1 MKRSRKGLG
10 QLKSLMKFLGNPK
23 ELDGPESFYL
33 KLYLYLH
40 NAYQMESMAIWAL
53 PQDYKS
59 GRNLMRPRLVWFQ
72 GAKRP
77 VYKAIP
83 FHQKLE
89 RWEKN
94 KGLLKS
100 QKYMN
105 LFFSLGVFAGHRF
118 YLDAR
123 VPAKSSVFLEL
134 WDYTRE
140 YLENMF
146 LLSNRLAELMKVK
159 NLVHIDDISGLYN
172 QRKLSLDLRE
182 LIQSHTQTH
191 GQFSVLFIDI
201 DHFKHINDNYGHVI
215 GTKILAELAKT
226 MRARLRDN
234 DLVYRYG
241 GDEFVMLLPNVDA
254 ELAKKIAMRIL
265 GDIRGQPIVVDGG
278 LKFPISVS
286 IGVAVFP
293 RDAETPE
300 EILTMADKMMYEA
313 KRGGR
318 GRVCYAGE
326 VLSTLRSE
334 ATVRTRV

>member
-1 MKRSRKGLG
+1 
-10 QLKSLMKFLGNPK
+10 MKFLGNPK
-23 ELDGPESFYL
+23 ELEGPESFYL
-33 KLYLYLH
+33 KLFLYLH
-40 NAYQMESMAIWAL
+40 NAYQMQSMAIWAL
-53 PQDYKS
+53 PQDYNHKS
-59 GRNLMRPRLVWFQ
+59 ERAPMRPRLVWFQ

-77 VYKAIP
+77 IYKALP
-83 FHQKLE
+83 FQQKLE

-94 KGLLKS
+94 KGLLKAP
-100 QKYMN
+100 KHIN
-105 LFFSLGVFAGHRF
+105 LFFSLGTFGGHRY
-118 YLDAR
+118 YLDAK
-123 VPAKSSVFLEL
+123 VPTKASVFLEL

-172 QRKLSLDLRE
+172 QRKLSIDLRE
-182 LIQSHTQTH
+182 LIQSHTQSH

-201 DHFKHINDNYGHVI
+201 DHFKDVNDNHGHVI

-241 GDEFVMLLPNVDA
+241 GDEFVMLLPNVDP
-254 ELAKKIAMRIL
+254 ELAKKIALRIL
-265 GDIRGQPIVVDGG
+265 SDIRSRPIVVDGG
-278 LKFPISVS
+278 LKFSISVS
-286 IGVAVFP
+286 IGIAVFP
-293 RDAETPE
+293 RDAESPE
-300 EILTMADKMMYEA
+300 EILTIADKMMYEA

-326 VLSTLRSE
+326 VLSMLKSETPARS
-334 ATVRTRV
+334 RV